1 MTQEQLYWMRRQET
15 LHAYKMQMAQRA
27 RVLAAGSGSSVKYV
41 EVKSKDDFKN
51 AFTNIA
57 ENEVIKLTSSLEFT
71 SEDESIK
78 VKPGTQAVIE
88 LNSKT
93 ISVAGDMTF
102 TGTDTDTV
110 FCVQRGGTLVINDS
124 TNSGTIDASASTKLY
139 TALKVTS
146 ATDPDDSL
154 TAKLIING
162 GTFKGTYYAICG
174 NGTRQNTEVIING
187 GVFEA
192 VTENDSIAVFQPQNG
207 SMTIN
212 GGTFKASDIFAIKS
226 GHVVINGGTFNA
238 IGAKQTFKHNP
249 SGWNC
254 TGDCFNI
261 EACDYPGQ
269 IPTAEINGG
278 TFISVNG
285 SPVASHTQNG
295 YEDQR
300 VVKFVKGGLFSSEL
314 ESELIADG
322 FKQVQTSDGKW
333 SVVKA
338 D

>member
-1 MTQEQLYWMRRQET
+1 MTQEQLFWMRRQET
-15 LHAYKMQMAQRA
+15 LRAYKMQMAQRA
-27 RVLAAGSGSSVKYV
+27 RTYAAGNGSSVKYV
-41 EVKSKDDFKN
+41 KVESKDDFKN
-51 AFTNIA
+51 ALANIV
-57 ENEVIKLTSSLEFT
+57 ENEVVQLASSLEFT
-71 SEDESIK
+71 SEDESIMI
-78 VKPGTQAVIE
+78 KPGTQVVVD
-88 LNSKT
+88 LNGKT
-93 ISVAGDMTF
+93 LSVAGNTTF
-102 TGTDTDTV
+102 VGTDIDTV

-146 ATDPDDSL
+146 STDPDDSL

-162 GTFKGTYYAICG
+162 GTFKGTYYALCG

-187 GVFEA
+187 GMFEG
-192 VTENDSIAVFQPQNG
+192 VTVDDSIAVFHPQNG

-226 GHVVINGGTFNA
+226 GRVIINGGTFNA
-238 IGAKQTFKHNP
+238 IGKKQTFKHNP

-278 TFISVNG
+278 TFISANG
-285 SPVASHTQNG
+285 LPVASYTQDG

-322 FKQVQTSDGKW
+322 FKQVQTADGKW